1 LGKLKPR
8 ESQRIAKERD
18 SPPAQVAR
26 AGKIKQKRSGRPDW
40 GESRECRGKTPLNLP
55 SDLNGGAIEIEG
67 RTPDRAQ
74 RVADIVSALSTI
86 EDLKGLNE
94 EEFTWLA
101 THGTERFGKDGDV
114 IFSQGTPPE
123 HLMFILSGDVL
134 VHRHSSSPVSVLIG
148 QTGRITGKT
157 PFSRIKAWNADGRA
171 SGDTWI
177 LELHDSYFPELL
189 TAIPSMTQR
198 VVRVLLDRNREYTR
212 AEEQIGKLAA
222 INKLA
227 ANLAHELNN
236 PASAAKSAAS
246 RLLNL
251 AEGQP
256 ERARYRIGMVLGT
269 EDRLNDYVD
278 WLSRLRSAVSQ
289 TRQTSSGNGSV
300 DTTSLEDSLM
310 SWLEEKGFS
319 EAWKLA
325 PILAE
330 ANIQLSSLQELEFL
344 VPAHTL
350 CIALS
355 DAMDALERE
364 ASIRLVSEAA
374 DRIFRLVTAVKDYSY
389 MDRQPVQDVNVAE
402 SLDTVLHLFQ
412 PRLAGITVKRF
423 YSPDVPLLK
432 AFGRELNQA
441 WAALIENSLDAMGDS
456 GTLTLSTKLQGKTI
470 LVEIADTGKG
480 IPAEVADRVFEPFF
494 TTKPFGEGLGL
505 GLDTVQRVIQK
516 HFGAVAF
523 DSKPEQTTFHVRLPL
538 DRAEVY

>member
-1 LGKLKPR
+1 MVVNLPDKLM
-8 ESQRIAKERD
+8 A
-18 SPPAQVAR
+18 V
-26 AGKIKQKRSGRPDW
+26 
-40 GESRECRGKTPLNLP
+40 PLNSKVEHP
-55 SDLNGGAIEIEG
+55 GQTHSI
-67 RTPDRAQ
+67 
-74 RVADIVSALSTI
+74 ADIVAALSTI
-86 EDLKGLNE
+86 EALKGLTE

-101 THGTERFGKDGDV
+101 THGTERFGKDGDL

-123 HLMFILSGDVL
+123 HLMFILDGDVL

-171 SGDTWI
+171 DGNTWI
-177 LELHDSYFPELL
+177 LELHDSHFPELL

-222 INKLA
+222 VNNLA

-246 RLLNL
+246 NLLNAMGGQAEL
-251 AEGQP
+251 AC
-256 ERARYRIGMVLGT
+256 YRIGMILGT
-269 EDRLNDYVD
+269 EDRLKDYLE
-278 WLSRLRSAVSQ
+278 WLSGLRSRVSHS
-289 TRQTSSGNGSV
+289 RQTDNGSV

-310 SWLEEKGFS
+310 TWLEEKGFA

-325 PILAE
+325 PIMAE
-330 ANIQLSSLQELEFL
+330 ANIQLSSLQDLGGL

-350 CIALS
+350 CAALS
-355 DAMDALERE
+355 DAMAALERE
-364 ASIRLVSEAA
+364 ASVVLVSEAA
-374 DRIFRLVTAVKDYSY
+374 DRIFRLVTAVKDYAY
-389 MDRQPVQDVNVAE
+389 MDRHPIQDVNIAE
-402 SLDTVLHLFQ
+402 SLDTVLQLFQ
-412 PRLAGITVKRF
+412 PRLAGITVRRF
-423 YSPDVPLLK
+423 YSPEVPLLK
-432 AFGRELNQA
+432 AFGSELNQA

-470 LVEIADTGKG
+470 LIEIADTGQG
-480 IPAEVADRVFEPFF
+480 IPAECADRVFEPFF
-494 TTKPFGEGLGL
+494 TTKPFGKGLGL

-523 DSKPEQTTFHVRLPL
+523 DSVPTKTTFHVRLPL

>member
-1 LGKLKPR
+1 M
-8 ESQRIAKERD
+8 
-18 SPPAQVAR
+18 VV
-26 AGKIKQKRSGRPDW
+26 
-40 GESRECRGKTPLNLP
+40 NLP
-55 SDLNGGAIEIEG
+55 DNLMAVQLNSKVEHPSHTHSI
-67 RTPDRAQ
+67 
-74 RVADIVSALSTI
+74 ADIVAALSTI
-86 EDLKGLNE
+86 EALKGLTE

-101 THGTERFGKDGDV
+101 THGTERFGKDGDL

-123 HLMFILSGDVL
+123 HLMFILDGDVL

-171 SGDTWI
+171 SGNTWI
-177 LELHDSYFPELL
+177 LELHDSHFPELL

-222 INKLA
+222 VNNLA

-246 RLLNL
+246 NLLNAMGGEAEL
-251 AEGQP
+251 AC
-256 ERARYRIGMVLGT
+256 YRIGMVLGT
-269 EDRLNDYVD
+269 EDRLRDYLE
-278 WLSRLRSAVSQ
+278 WLSRLRSRVSHS
-289 TRQTSSGNGSV
+289 RQADNGSV

-310 SWLEEKGFS
+310 TWLEEKGFP

-330 ANIQLSSLQELEFL
+330 ANIQLSSLQDLAGL
-344 VPAHTL
+344 VPADTL
-350 CIALS
+350 CAALS
-355 DAMDALERE
+355 DAMAVLERE
-364 ASIRLVSEAA
+364 ASVVLVSEAA
-374 DRIFRLVTAVKDYSY
+374 DRIFRLVTAVKDYAY
-389 MDRQPVQDVNVAE
+389 MDRHPVQDVNIAE
-402 SLDTVLHLFQ
+402 SLDTVLQLFQ

-423 YSPDVPLLK
+423 YSPEVPLLK
-432 AFGRELNQA
+432 AFGSELNQA

-470 LVEIADTGKG
+470 LVEIADTGQG
-480 IPAEVADRVFEPFF
+480 IPAECADRVFEPFF
-494 TTKPFGEGLGL
+494 TTKPFGKGLGL

-523 DSKPEQTTFHVRLPL
+523 DSRPTKTTFHVRLPL